1 MEESGDGMIMDIQ
14 SSQSEG
20 GVATLMIEG
29 EIDMNTCA
37 QVQTHLMD
45 LFNNNSKV
53 IIVDLS
59 KVSYMDSFG
68 IATLVEGLQWS
79 HNNNTKFR
87 LTSMTPAV
95 KDVFNIANLQ
105 TVFEIFDSPEDALKG
120 L

>member
-1 MEESGDGMIMDIQ
+1 MSIDLQ
-14 SSQSEG
+14 TSQSDN
-20 GVATLMIEG
+20 GVVTLLIEG
-29 EIDMNTCA
+29 DIDMSSSTEVRA
-37 QVQTHLMD
+37 HLTD
-45 LFNNNSKV
+45 LFEKNHNAIV
-53 IIVDLS
+53 VDLS
-59 KVSYMDSFG
+59 KVSYIDSFG

-105 TVFEIFDSPEDALKG
+105 TVFEIFDSPEDALKE